1 VYAPETAREET
12 VEQINGN
19 PWEDN
24 AFLIFSKKKEGEAI
38 IPGVGGEMASG
49 GENAN
54 VGRSKIELENYL
66 DRESLLVRGTWLNH
80 LASNRAGL
88 LQQRLVIEDNIGGAN
103 QILWNIESRREI
115 RVVGG
120 VLLATRPQK
129 MKR

>member
-12 VEQINGN
+12 VKQINGN

-49 GENAN
+49 GENAT

-66 DRESLLVRGTWLNH
+66 DRESLFVLGTWLNH
-80 LASNRAGL
+80 PASNRVVL
-88 LQQRLVIEDNIGGAN
+88 LQQCLVIEDPLGA
-103 QILWNIESRREI
+103 
-115 RVVGG
+115 
-120 VLLATRPQK
+120 AK
-129 MKR
+129 